1 MANSYDNSTHLQKQ
15 ITLSVDTIDE
25 LTLKIHQLDGLID
38 LLSVAVDPKNTA
50 VFKQDTL
57 NNITWVM
64 QDLIDK
70 IKDIFV
76 KQIAES

>member
-1 MANSYDNSTHLQKQ
+1 MANAHDNSPLLQKQ
-15 ITLSVDTIDE
+15 ITISVETIDK
-25 LTLKIHQLDGLID
+25 LTIKIDQLDGLID
-38 LLSVAVDPKNTA
+38 LLSVAVDPQNTA
-50 VFKQDTL
+50 VFKSNTL

-64 QDLIDK
+64 QDVIDE